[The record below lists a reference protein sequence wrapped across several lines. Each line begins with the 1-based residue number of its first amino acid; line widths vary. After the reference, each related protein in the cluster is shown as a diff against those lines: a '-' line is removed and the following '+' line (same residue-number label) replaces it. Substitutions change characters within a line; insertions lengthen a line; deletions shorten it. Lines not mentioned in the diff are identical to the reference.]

1 VKLVALH
8 HRLSSFGGHRYNE
21 GLGLID
27 ESRRRGWALDLLVS
41 VHAPEPVLRGLG
53 SVARPVLDDPTL
65 ERLRALGADLR
76 TSS

>member
-1 VKLVALH
+1 MKLVALH